1 MFKKIFY
8 VFLIFLTNCG
18 DILPSKKNKATD
30 FVFENQNKLKQL
42 GIPFITNLQEHI
54 FQLQIKHFYEK
65 NIYAQ
70 NIKIAILDNGF
81 DGIEKSK
88 GNTLPTDIFI
98 DYGIYNPPLQ
108 TNHGTK
114 LAEIVYAL
122 CTGYPFYNPQILG
135 PKLYI
140 FNTNGFSNFKYAIQK
155 SIEYKVDIILYS
167 QVWEYG
173 GNLDGKG
180 FINVEVNKAIENGIL
195 WINAVGNFEKN
206 LFVSP
211 IIFEQYE
218 QYALWANTY
227 NRDKA
232 FTAIKLP
239 YQNKYLRFN
248 LNNDEKN
255 NANSQN
261 VKIVLAWNDFQDD
274 INLNYTNFIDLDLYL
289 EDSLGNIIEYSN
301 NIQTNDY
308 YKSIQENSNFS
319 FYPKEIIK
327 TSLYPGTYYLKVV
340 AKNNNFNYK
349 NKYFWIT
356 MSAYK
361 SEFLDITDNVF
372 PVLIP
377 ADNLNVI
384 SVGASDVERSS
395 FGIVIGTRHSKP
407 ELSVNST
414 IKYSDDMEFKG
425 SSASAAIVAAKV
437 ALMLNAFGKLSKEQ
451 VLYRFNNSNK

>member
-18 DILPSKKNKATD
+18 DILPSKKNKSID

-42 GIPFITNLQEHI
+42 NIPFITNLQEYI
-54 FQLQIKHFYEK
+54 YQLKLKHFYEK

-88 GNTLPTDIFI
+88 GNTLPHDIFI
-98 DYGIYNPPLQ
+98 DYGIYNPPLK

-122 CTGYPFYNPQILG
+122 CTGYPFYTPQILG
-135 PKLYI
+135 PKLYL
-140 FNTNGFSNFKYAIQK
+140 FNTNGFGNFKYAIQK
-155 SIEYKVDIILYS
+155 AIEYKVDIILYS

-180 FINVEVNKAIENGIL
+180 FVNAEVNKAIESGIL
-195 WINAVGNFEKN
+195 WINAVGNFEKS
-206 LFVSP
+206 LFISP
-211 IIFEQYE
+211 IIFEQF
-218 QYALWANTY
+218 ASWDNTH
-227 NRDKA
+227 NRTKSV
-232 FTAIKLP
+232 TAIKLP
-239 YQNKYLRFN
+239 YQNKYLRFQ
-248 LNNDEKN
+248 LNSDENN

-274 INLNYTNFIDLDLYL
+274 INLNHTHFIDLDLYL

-301 NIQTNDY
+301 NIQTNAH
-308 YKSIQENSNFS
+308 YKSIQEDSKFS

-327 TSLYPGTYYLKVV
+327 TSLYPGIYYLRVV

-356 MSAYK
+356 MNAYK

-377 ADNLNVI
+377 ADNLRVI
-384 SVGASDVERSS
+384 SVGASDVDRSS
-395 FGIVIGTRHSKP
+395 FGFVIGTRHSKP
-407 ELSVNST
+407 ELYVNSV
-414 IKYSDDMEFKG
+414 IKYNDDIEFKG
-425 SSASAAIVAAKV
+425 SSSSAAIVAAKI
-437 ALMLNAFGKLSKEQ
+437 ALMLNAFGKISKEQ
-451 VLYRFNNSNK
+451 VLYKFNN